1 MSTETAG
8 AGNCPKCGAEILEP
22 QNSTFKAW
30 ECESVLSL
38 TTIRYIQQAGRFTQ
52 SGVCRIR
59 SLELHR
65 DKLREACEAAKREI
79 EITIEDA
86 AASQLN
92 GFAVTINSGP
102 RLLLSEILSKLRA
115 ALAIT
120 APSPPAETATP

>member
-1 MSTETAG
+1 MVA
-8 AGNCPKCGAEILEP
+8 
-22 QNSTFKAW
+22 
-30 ECESVLSL
+30 
-38 TTIRYIQQAGRFTQ
+38 IRQAVRA
-52 SGVCRIR
+52 RIR
-59 SLELHR
+59 LRNDWIVAFGGSRGGETSEEQTERQCIAVLDSHASLELHR

-102 RLLLSEILSKLRA
+102 RLLLSKILSKLRA
-115 ALAIT
+115 ALALT

>member
-1 MSTETAG
+1 MQAHG
-8 AGNCPKCGAEILEP
+8 LAEH
-22 QNSTFKAW
+22 
-30 ECESVLSL
+30 
-38 TTIRYIQQAGRFTQ
+38 RYRRTPFIAHARVDVPRLLD
-52 SGVCRIR
+52 SHASIER
-59 SLELHR
+59 HR